1 MEAGLSLGYP
11 DFCAEVGFFLGYG
24 RKLTTDYTAVQ
35 LATIDANVQSGIRRV
50 YYPPAVEAQTLGYEW
65 SWLRPTTTM
74 NIYGAAAIAGSDGA
88 VNGTALTATSVSD
101 WVAKGVTSGMVV
113 NITNLSGTVVNG
125 TYEISNVSGNTVTLA
140 ESIGVGNCNYY
151 FSMSA
156 DYDLP
161 DDFGRLIG
169 TLHFPPATY
178 YASIVLVSVGKLMQM
193 RTWSDFTGAPTHA
206 AIRYKPRLTTPE
218 KQTGQRQEIMF
229 FPTPDQNYEL
239 SYEYEAYNGPLTT
252 TYAYPLGG
260 MYLSELY
267 LESCLAIAESRIN
280 DAPGQHTEQFK
291 ALLIDAIN
299 RDMKHGARY
308 FGAMGHKEN
317 IDLEFRRG
325 YTGTVYPITYHNQV
339 I

>member
-1 MEAGLSLGYP
+1 MTEAGLSLGFP
-11 DFCAEVGFFLGYG
+11 DFQSEVGWFIGYG
-24 RKLTTDYTAVQ
+24 RTVANFTAAQ
-35 LATIDANVQSGIRRV
+35 LAEINAIVQSGVRRV
-50 YYPPAVEAQTLGYEW
+50 YYPPATSQQTVGFEW
-65 SWLRPTTTM
+65 SFLRPTTTI

-88 VNGTALTATSVSD
+88 VNGTLLTALSVPD
-101 WVAKGVTSGMVV
+101 WVAKGVTDGMVV

-125 TYEISNVSGNTVTLA
+125 TYAVNIVSGNTVTLA
-140 ESIGVGNCNYY
+140 SDIGVGNCNYY

-161 DDFGRLIG
+161 DDFGRLVG

-178 YASIVLVSVGKLMQM
+178 YASIVIVSVGKLLQM

-206 AIRYKPRLTTPE
+206 ATRYKPRLTTPE
-218 KQTGQRQEIMF
+218 QQTGQRQEILF

-239 SYEYEAYNGPLTT
+239 SYEYEAYNGPLST
-252 TYAYPLGG
+252 TYPYPLGG

-267 LESCLAIAESRIN
+267 LESCLAVAESRIN
-280 DAPGQHTEQFK
+280 DAPGQHDAQFK
-291 ALLIDAIN
+291 ALLVDAIN
-299 RDMKHGARY
+299 RDMKHGAKY

-325 YTGTVYPITYHNQV
+325 YTGTVYPIVYHGEV